1 MKKHKS
7 FVIKPVA
14 GMNSDINVTPL
25 VDVVLVLLI
34 IFMVVTPLL
43 EKNIGV
49 RTPTTEKVEEIQDVP
64 PDQIVVYLDAKGGLR
79 VNTTIMTPAEF
90 VGKMKDMLA
99 ARADKTVYVV
109 AEDKVNYARFVSILD
124 GSREAGAKTLG
135 FATDAPDPALFTNE
149 PAPNNEPA
157 PVNN

>member
-1 MKKHKS
+1 MRRTRA
-7 FVIKPVA
+7 FAIKPVT
-14 GMNSDINVTPL
+14 GMNSEINVTPL

-49 RTPTTEKVEEIQDVP
+49 RTPTTEKVEQITEVP

-79 VNTTIMTPAEF
+79 VNTETLNQGEF
-90 VGKMKDMLA
+90 VGRLKQILA

-109 AEDKVNYARFVSILD
+109 AEDQASYAKFVSILD
-124 GSREAGAKTLG
+124 GTKEAGAQTLG
-135 FATDAPDPALFTNE
+135 FATDPPDPALFQ
-149 PAPNNEPA
+149 
-157 PVNN
+157 

>member
-7 FVIKPVA
+7 FTIKPVA
-14 GMNSDINVTPL
+14 GMNSEINVTPL

-49 RTPTTEKVEEIQDVP
+49 RTPTTEKVEEVQEVP

-79 VNTTIMTPAEF
+79 VNATTMEQTEF
-90 VGKMKDMLA
+90 VPKLKEMLA
-99 ARADKTVYVV
+99 MRADKTVYVV
-109 AEDKVNYARFVSILD
+109 AEDRASYAKFVSILD
-124 GSREAGAKTLG
+124 GSREAGATTLG
-135 FATDAPDPALFTNE
+135 FATDAPDPALFGN
-149 PAPNNEPA
+149 
-157 PVNN
+157 